1 MRLIAV
7 LACGIMLLSACSTPD
22 KYTKVIAASKPPS
35 PALKAQ
41 IVAGAKTLL
50 YDPTSVK
57 DAEISN
63 VATFPSGTQGVCV
76 RADSKNVKG
85 IYVGPKTMGLAMRD
99 GKLIDGTLEHP
110 ICNRDDV
117 PWQPFPELNA
127 LGTPAK
133 AKPRK

>member
-7 LACGIMLLSACSTPD
+7 LACGISLLSACSSPD
-22 KYTKVIAASKPPS
+22 KYTEVIAASQPPS

-41 IVAGAKTLL
+41 IVTGAKKLL
-50 YDPTSVK
+50 FDPASVK

-63 VATFPSGTQGVCV
+63 VATFPSGGQGVCV

-85 IYVGPKTMGLAMRD
+85 VYVGPQIMGLAMRD
-99 GKLIDGTLEHP
+99 GKLIDGTLNHP
-110 ICNRDDV
+110 ICNRIDV

-127 LGTPAK
+127 LAR
-133 AKPRK
+133 RK

>member
-7 LACGIMLLSACSTPD
+7 LACATALLSACSTPD
-22 KYTKVIAASKPPS
+22 KYTAVIAASQPPG

-50 YDPTSVK
+50 YDPASVK

-63 VATFPSGTQGVCV
+63 VATFPGGAQGVCV
-76 RADSKNVKG
+76 RADSKNVNG
-85 IYVGPKTMGLAMRD
+85 VYIGPKIIGLAMRD
-99 GKLIDGTLEHP
+99 GKLIDGTLDHP
-110 ICNRDDV
+110 ICNRIDV

-127 LGTPAK
+127 LGK
-133 AKPRK
+133 RK